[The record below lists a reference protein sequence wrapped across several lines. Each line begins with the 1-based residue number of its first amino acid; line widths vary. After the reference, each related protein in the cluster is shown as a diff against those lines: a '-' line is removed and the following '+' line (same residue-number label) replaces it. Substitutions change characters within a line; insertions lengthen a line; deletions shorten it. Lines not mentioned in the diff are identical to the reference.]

1 MYILERQMQR
11 EMGQGQFRSWRIYAF
26 CGNRYLLDQLCIAQ
40 KEHGCCRVR
49 QVAMTCEQLMRHD
62 HPTAYLKAG

>member
-1 MYILERQMQR
+1 MYVLERQVHWKT
-11 EMGQGQFRSWRIYAF
+11 EQGQYQSWQIYAF
-26 CGNRYLLDQLCIAQ
+26 CGNRRLLERLCMEQ